1 MKKLLH
7 NGEEYL
13 AEHIVKTDTD
23 IIGYNGNKEV
33 WAFRGIKDWS
43 QFQLEEGQ
51 EWDIDF
57 DTEKEQRITDIEMAI
72 AAILGGAM

>member
-33 WAFRGIKDWS
+33 WAFRGINDWS

>member
-33 WAFRGIKDWS
+33 WVFRGINDWS